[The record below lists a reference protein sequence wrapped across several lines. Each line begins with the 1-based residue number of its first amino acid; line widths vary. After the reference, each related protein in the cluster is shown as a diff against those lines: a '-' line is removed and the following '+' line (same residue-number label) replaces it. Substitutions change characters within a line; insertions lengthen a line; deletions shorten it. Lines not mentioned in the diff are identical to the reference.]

1 MAVVAVAI
9 AAATVAA
16 QRSIAAAAVV
26 AGVALADLALAV
38 AVASVVAAFRINNLT
53 VGLNPSS
60 FGVKH
65 LFCGSNLRFGVGYG
79 HLQAI

>member
-1 MAVVAVAI
+1 M
-9 AAATVAA
+9 
-16 QRSIAAAAVV
+16 

-38 AVASVVAAFRINNLT
+38 AVASVVAAFRVNNFT

-65 LFCGSNLRFGVGYG
+65 LFCG
-79 HLQAI
+79 

>member
-1 MAVVAVAI
+1 MAAVAVAI

-26 AGVALADLALAV
+26 AGVALADLAV
-38 AVASVVAAFRINNLT
+38 AVASVVAVFRINNLT

-65 LFCGSNLRFGVGYG
+65 LFCG
-79 HLQAI
+79 